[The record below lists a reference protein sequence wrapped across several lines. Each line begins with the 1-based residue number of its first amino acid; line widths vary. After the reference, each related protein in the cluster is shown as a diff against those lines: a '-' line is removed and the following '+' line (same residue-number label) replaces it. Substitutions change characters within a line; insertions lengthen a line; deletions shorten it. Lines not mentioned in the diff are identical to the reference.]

1 MKMYHKLFDLL
12 YSFDAETIE
21 QAVALG
27 ETLNYWKQYK
37 DKNITD
43 DGMHIWHLHMPL
55 KVWEDL
61 LSSRVNR
68 RKSIYFPDRNKAHVW
83 GKGLAQDDTI
93 HESKVIKLTR
103 RQLEK
108 LISESIRVP
117 SIFKNTGIAPPDP
130 EQLRLLNREFAHQN
144 LEIEKRR
151 AVQNHP
157 NEMIRS
163 LASQYDDDGD
173 FKDDVQREMDLNMA
187 IELADSLGYFDKL
200 KLKLGLDP
208 EDD

>member
-1 MKMYHKLFDLL
+1 MYHKLFDLL
-12 YSFDAETIE
+12 YSFDADTIE
-21 QAVALG
+21 QAVDLG
-27 ETLNYWKQYK
+27 ETLGYWEQYK

-43 DGMHIWHLHMPL
+43 GGMHIWHLQL
-55 KVWEDL
+55 ASEVWEDL
-61 LSSRVNR
+61 LSSRNG
-68 RKSIYFPDRNKAHVW
+68 RKSISFPAQNKAHVW
-83 GKGLAQDDTI
+83 GLGLKRDDAI
-93 HESKVIKLTR
+93 HESKVVKLTR

-130 EQLRLLNREFAHQN
+130 ESLRLLNREFAHQN

-208 EDD
+208 EVD